1 VPRSTRSDPGFETE
15 QHAKVPQLRLTMLGS
30 TIEEL
35 TTTSRT
41 ALNGQSWR
49 HPRSATMTA
58 EEEDTSY
65 IDYETFLSP
74 SFSPSAFANSL
85 VRTTNNDT
93 DTPLDLSTPLSRVLF
108 DSQEINT
115 HIDTLTTKS
124 ALPLLSHTQEQTA
137 ASARIVQEIDSQV
150 TSLNEGYKRL
160 EKEVLVRYETAEEV
174 QAVASRLWET
184 VRLGRSVGRCLQLG
198 RQLEIQLA
206 EVAATGNVVKTQGQK
221 EDHRALA
228 RCSNTLLSLREL
240 FSKRG
245 EGEEGYGLDR
255 VDVVRTLQ
263 TSVLAPADRTVLTKS
278 QQIVRE
284 FSMSS
289 LSTGTNTTTFAQ
301 TADTKSRTTSA
312 LLSLYLLSPMP
323 DPTKKKTEK
332 WEPELLINALQ
343 DYLRTAL
350 TSSLASL
357 SRALA
362 TLPTLDRTLLEV
374 SARCQN
380 ILALESLLSST
391 APPPHPTIPESIKP
405 PANFLLPL
413 LSSLETGSL
422 ASYFWRTLAGH
433 LSTKVMEIVNKG
445 GVSART
451 LRSNKNSVR
460 DAIKECVVRGSQP
473 PAGIGGVK
481 SKGDNTEKTWER
493 EVAVMV
499 GSVVGAL
506 GR

>member
-1 VPRSTRSDPGFETE
+1 MNAADD
-15 QHAKVPQLRLTMLGS
+15 
-30 TIEEL
+30 
-35 TTTSRT
+35 
-41 ALNGQSWR
+41 
-49 HPRSATMTA
+49 
-58 EEEDTSY
+58 DTY

-74 SFSPSAFANSL
+74 TFSPASFANNL
-85 VRTTNNDT
+85 VIGTNNPT

-124 ALPLLSHTQEQTA
+124 ALPLLSHTQEQSA
-137 ASARIVQEIDSQV
+137 SSARIVQEIDSQV
-150 TSLNEGYKRL
+150 ASLNDGYKRL

-174 QAVASRLWET
+174 RAVAGRLWET

-206 EVAATGNVVKTQGQK
+206 EVVGTGNPVKVQGQK
-221 EDHRALA
+221 EDHRALV

-240 FSKRG
+240 LSKKG
-245 EGEEGYGLDR
+245 EGEEGHGLEK
-255 VDVVRTLQ
+255 VDAVRMLQ
-263 TSVLAPADRTVLTKS
+263 TSIVNPAERSILTKS

-284 FSMSS
+284 FSMST
-289 LSTGTNTTTFAQ
+289 LSSGANTTTFAQ

-312 LLSLYLLSPMP
+312 LMSLYLLSPLP
-323 DPTKKKTEK
+323 DAKLGTKKSEK
-332 WEPELLINALQ
+332 WEPELLIHALQ

-357 SRALA
+357 ARALA

-391 APPPHPTIPESIKP
+391 TPPAHPTLPPPAAPP
-405 PANFLLPL
+405 NFLQPL
-413 LSSLETGSL
+413 LTSLETGSL
-422 ASYFWRTLAGH
+422 ASYFWRTLAGG
-433 LSTKVMEIVNKG
+433 LSTKAMEIVNRG

-451 LRSNKNSVR
+451 LKSNRNSVK
-460 DAIKECVVRGSQP
+460 DAIRECVIRGSTP
-473 PAGIGGVK
+473 PAGVGTK
-481 SKGDNTEKTWER
+481 LKGENVERAWER
-493 EVAVMV
+493 EIAVMV

>member
-1 VPRSTRSDPGFETE
+1 
-15 QHAKVPQLRLTMLGS
+15 
-30 TIEEL
+30 
-35 TTTSRT
+35 
-41 ALNGQSWR
+41 
-49 HPRSATMTA
+49 MTA

-93 DTPLDLSTPLSRVLF
+93 DSPLDLSTPLSRVLF

-124 ALPLLSHTQEQTA
+124 ALPLLTHTQEQTA
-137 ASARIVQEIDSQV
+137 ASAQIVQEIDSQV
-150 TSLNEGYKRL
+150 ASLNDGYKRL

-206 EVAATGNVVKTQGQK
+206 EVAGTGNVVKTQGQK
-221 EDHRALA
+221 EDHRALV
-228 RCSNTLLSLREL
+228 RCSNTLLSVREL

-323 DPTKKKTEK
+323 DPTKKKTGK

-391 APPPHPTIPESIKP
+391 TPPSHPTIPESIKP

-481 SKGDNTEKTWER
+481 SKGDDAEKTWER

>member
-1 VPRSTRSDPGFETE
+1 
-15 QHAKVPQLRLTMLGS
+15 
-30 TIEEL
+30 
-35 TTTSRT
+35 
-41 ALNGQSWR
+41 
-49 HPRSATMTA
+49 MTA

-74 SFSPSAFANSL
+74 SFSPATFANSL
-85 VRTTNNDT
+85 VLTTNNPT

-108 DSQEINT
+108 DAQEINT

-124 ALPLLSHTQEQTA
+124 ALPLLNHTQEQA
-137 ASARIVQEIDSQV
+137 ASSARIVQEIGSQV
-150 TSLNEGYKRL
+150 ASLNDGYKRL

-174 QAVASRLWET
+174 KAVASRLWET

-206 EVAATGNVVKTQGQK
+206 ELAATGNPVKTPGQK
-221 EDHRALA
+221 EDHRALV

-240 FSKRG
+240 FSKNEPEG
-245 EGEEGYGLDR
+245 EGHGLDR
-255 VDVVRTLQ
+255 IDIVRTLQ
-263 TSVLAPADRTVLTKS
+263 NTIINPAERSVLAKS
-278 QQIVRE
+278 QQIIRE

-289 LSTGTNTTTFAQ
+289 LSTGTNTTTYAQ

-312 LLSLYLLSPMP
+312 LVSLYLLSSIPIP
-323 DPTKKKTEK
+323 SKVNTKKLEK
-332 WEPELLINALQ
+332 WEPGLLIQALQ
-343 DYLRTAL
+343 EYLRTAI

-357 SRALA
+357 ARSLA

-380 ILALESLLSST
+380 ILALEFLLSST
-391 APPPHPTIPESIKP
+391 SPPPHLLLPSSSTPPT
-405 PANFLLPL
+405 NFLQPL
-413 LSSLETGSL
+413 LASLETGSL
-422 ASYFWRTLAGH
+422 ASYFWRTLAGG
-433 LSTKVMEIVNKG
+433 LSTKAMEIMNKG

-460 DAIKECVVRGSQP
+460 DAIRECVVRGSQA
-473 PAGIGGVK
+473 PAGIGERKAPEG
-481 SKGDNTEKTWER
+481 NWER

-499 GSVVGAL
+499 GSVLGAL

>member
-1 VPRSTRSDPGFETE
+1 
-15 QHAKVPQLRLTMLGS
+15 
-30 TIEEL
+30 
-35 TTTSRT
+35 
-41 ALNGQSWR
+41 
-49 HPRSATMTA
+49 MTA

-65 IDYETFLSP
+65 IDYETFLAP
-74 SFSPSAFANSL
+74 DFSPSAFANSL
-85 VRTTNNDT
+85 VLTTNNPT

-108 DSQEINT
+108 DAQEINT

-124 ALPLLSHTQEQTA
+124 ALPLLNHTQEQTA
-137 ASARIVQEIDSQV
+137 SSARIVQEIDSQV
-150 TSLNEGYKRL
+150 ASLNDGYKRL

-174 QAVASRLWET
+174 KAVASRLWET
-184 VRLGRSVGRCLQLG
+184 VRLGRSVARCLQLG
-198 RQLEIQLA
+198 RQLEIQISELA
-206 EVAATGNVVKTQGQK
+206 GTGNPVKTPGQK
-221 EDHRALA
+221 EDHRALI

-240 FSKRG
+240 FSKNG
-245 EGEEGYGLDR
+245 PGEEGQGLEK
-255 VDVVRTLQ
+255 VDNIRTLQ
-263 TSVLAPADRTVLTKS
+263 NSIINPAERSVLTKS

-289 LSTGTNTTTFAQ
+289 LSTGTNTTTYAQ

-312 LLSLYLLSPMP
+312 LIALYLVSSPPKMGGR
-323 DPTKKKTEK
+323 KVEK
-332 WEPELLINALQ
+332 WEPDLLIQSLQ

-357 SRALA
+357 ARSLA

-380 ILALESLLSST
+380 ILALESLLSSIS
-391 APPPHPTIPESIKP
+391 PPPHPNLPTTVTP
-405 PANFLLPL
+405 PINFLQPL

-422 ASYFWRTLAGH
+422 ASYFWRTLAGG
-433 LSTKVMEIVNKG
+433 LSTKTMEIMNKG

-460 DAIKECVVRGSQP
+460 DAIRECVMRGSQA
-473 PAGIGGVK
+473 PAGITDRKAPEG
-481 SKGDNTEKTWER
+481 NWER
-493 EVAVMV
+493 EVAVMA
-499 GSVVGAL
+499 GSVIGAL

>member
-1 VPRSTRSDPGFETE
+1 MPP
-15 QHAKVPQLRLTMLGS
+15 
-30 TIEEL
+30 
-35 TTTSRT
+35 
-41 ALNGQSWR
+41 
-49 HPRSATMTA
+49 

-74 SFSPSAFANSL
+74 TFSPSEFANSL
-85 VRTTNNDT
+85 VLTTNNPT

-108 DSQEINT
+108 DAQEINT

-124 ALPLLSHTQEQTA
+124 ALPLLTHTQEQTQ

-150 TSLNEGYKRL
+150 SSLNDGYKRL

-174 QAVASRLWET
+174 KAVASKLWET

-206 EVAATGNVVKTQGQK
+206 EVAGTGNPVKGQQK
-221 EDHRALA
+221 EDHRALV
-228 RCSNTLLSLREL
+228 RCSNSLLSLREL
-240 FSKRG
+240 FSKTG
-245 EGEEGYGLDR
+245 PGEEGFGLER
-255 VDVVRTLQ
+255 VDVIRTLQ
-263 TSVLAPADRTVLTKS
+263 TSLSSPAERTVLTKC
-278 QQIVRE
+278 QQIIRE

-289 LSTGTNTTTFAQ
+289 LSSGANTTTFAQ

-312 LLSLYLLSPMP
+312 LISLYLLSNTP
-323 DPTKKKTEK
+323 DPPKCRSKNSDR
-332 WEPELLINALQ
+332 WEPDFLIQTLQ
-343 DYLRTAL
+343 EYLRTAL
-350 TSSLASL
+350 QSSVASL

-380 ILALESLLSST
+380 ILALESHLSTLTPPSHPLLPTSIS
-391 APPPHPTIPESIKP
+391 PPQ
-405 PANFLLPL
+405 NFLHPL

-422 ASYFWRTLAGH
+422 ASYFWRTLAGG
-433 LSTKVMEIVNKG
+433 LSTKVMEIMNKG

-451 LRSNKNSVR
+451 LKSNKNAVR
-460 DAIKECVVRGSQP
+460 DAIRECVVRGSEP
-473 PAGIGGVK
+473 LRGVIEGTVRK
-481 SKGDNTEKTWER
+481 PEGNWER